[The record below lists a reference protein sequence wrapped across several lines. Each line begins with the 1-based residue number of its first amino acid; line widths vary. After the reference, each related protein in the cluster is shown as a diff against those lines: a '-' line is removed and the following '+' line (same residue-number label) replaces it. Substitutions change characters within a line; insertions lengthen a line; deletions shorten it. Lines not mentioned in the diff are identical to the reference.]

1 MKRRDVLKTA
11 LLGGGAALAGEAH
24 AARPQPAVSAAAS
37 AASSA
42 ETARPGVWKPLLFDE
57 HQNQTVITLT
67 DLIIPATDTPG
78 AKEARV
84 NEYIDLILHHGDAAA
99 RGRFLEG
106 LGWLDGYAIREHNS
120 PFAKC
125 SAGQQV
131 ALLQSLDR
139 AKGRELQPGARFFR
153 QIKQL
158 TIEGYYTSKTGIA
171 EINKDG
177 QIPDTFAC
185 RHEEHG

>member
-24 AARPQPAVSAAAS
+24 PARPAS

-42 ETARPGVWKPLLFDE
+42 ETARRGAWRPLLFDE
-57 HQNQTVITLT
+57 HQNQTVITLSE
-67 DLIIPATDTPG
+67 LIIPATDTPG
-78 AKEARV
+78 AREARV
-84 NEYIDLILHHGDAAA
+84 NEYIDLILHDGNAAE
-99 RGRFLEG
+99 RRRFLEG
-106 LGWLDGYAIREHNS
+106 LGWLDGYAIRERNS

-131 ALLQSLDR
+131 ALLQSLNR
-139 AKGRELQPGARFFR
+139 AKGPELQPGARFFR
-153 QIKQL
+153 HIKRL
-158 TIEGYYTSKTGIA
+158 TIEGYYTSKIGTA
-171 EINKDG
+171 ELNKDG
-177 QIPDTFAC
+177 QVPDTFAC